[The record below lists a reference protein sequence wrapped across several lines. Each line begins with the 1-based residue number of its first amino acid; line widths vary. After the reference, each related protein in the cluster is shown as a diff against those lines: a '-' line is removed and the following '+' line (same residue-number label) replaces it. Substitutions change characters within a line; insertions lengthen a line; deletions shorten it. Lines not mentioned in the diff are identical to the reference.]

1 MTLPRDASYDRR
13 YFIRLTTGPL
23 DGPVIKAQ
31 KDSIHAFTKKNISR
45 AFDKRKPGNKVIKI
59 VANDKCFN
67 ANDITKNDSNKSH
80 LQYFELFGTHCNR
93 KISHDRRERQIASG
107 DASLLR
113 PSLQKDV

>member
-1 MTLPRDASYDRR
+1 MVQLSKHRKTQFMHLP
-13 YFIRLTTGPL
+13 
-23 DGPVIKAQ
+23 
-31 KDSIHAFTKKNISR
+31 
-45 AFDKRKPGNKVIKI
+45 KRIFLELLMNERPGNKVIKI

>member
-45 AFDKRKPGNKVIKI
+45 AFD
-59 VANDKCFN
+59 
-67 ANDITKNDSNKSH
+67 
-80 LQYFELFGTHCNR
+80 E
-93 KISHDRRERQIASG
+93 
-107 DASLLR
+107 
-113 PSLQKDV
+113 